1 MLVSIIDLE
10 WTSWKGSQKRNWSLN
25 YEKRDIIELGYVI
38 FRNFDTK
45 FIIKKNYH
53 FKSNTE
59 ISNYFT
65 KLTKITKKYNHERG
79 KKFHENF
86 VHIIR
91 EMSQCDVILCNG
103 YDKNVIIENFESRK
117 LPLPFFLKK
126 IVNISPLISKAMGK
140 KYEHQISSELLD
152 KLKIKNKI
160 SNKHRAS
167 DDAHAIYLTL
177 KHLIKKRIIKFSD
190 FLR

>member
-1 MLVSIIDLE
+1 
-10 WTSWKGSQKRNWSLN
+10 
-25 YEKRDIIELGYVI
+25 
-38 FRNFDTK
+38 
-45 FIIKKNYH
+45 
-53 FKSNTE
+53 
-59 ISNYFT
+59 
-65 KLTKITKKYNHERG
+65 
-79 KKFHENF
+79 
-86 VHIIR
+86 
-91 EMSQCDVILCNG
+91 MSKCDVILCNG
-103 YDKNVIIENFESRK
+103 YDKNVIIENLNLENFHWH
-117 LPLPFFLKK
+117 FFLKK